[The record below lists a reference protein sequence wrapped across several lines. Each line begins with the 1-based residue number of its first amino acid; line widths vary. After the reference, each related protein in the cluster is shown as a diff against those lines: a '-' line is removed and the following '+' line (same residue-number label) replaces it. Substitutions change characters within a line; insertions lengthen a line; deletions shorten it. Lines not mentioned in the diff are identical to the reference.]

1 MSDVLDRF
9 TTNEYRTL
17 KQMYESTATLPDGER
32 YVPLSQA
39 ELSRIIGVSKVT
51 MNRYFKY
58 FKGNGLVIDF
68 RETKYQ
74 LTDKAIKIVENIE
87 NAEGEI

>member
-17 KQMYESTATLPDGER
+17 KQMYESTVTLPDGER
-32 YVPLSQA
+32 YVPVSQA
-39 ELSRIIGVSKVT
+39 ELSRIIGISKVT

-58 FKGNGLVIDF
+58 FKDNGLVTDF
-68 RETKYQ
+68 RESKYQ
-74 LTDKAIKIVENIE
+74 LTGKAVRIVESIE
-87 NAEGEI
+87 NAEGEN